1 MQRARVYSVTAQQNM
16 QNKLRFRIGSPK
28 LTTSIALFVVLS
40 IALSIA
46 AVATAIYF
54 QISSNVMEQAR
65 ASQLANMRTTIAI
78 LETQMPGSDMG
89 RDESGE
95 VKTITTF
102 RMPKL
107 RTDDMV
113 ESIGAVTRGP
123 VSLMVFNPE
132 VEGFEQFTTTVEIE
146 EGMRDK
152 EYVLDAS
159 NPAYERL
166 ILNEQFAGRVMI
178 RGTKFFAVYQPI
190 QDKKANV
197 IGAVFVGAPIAD
209 FEGQVMAT
217 LQLIVVVSLA
227 VLGVMA
233 VAAFVVSRIMMRP
246 IPRISEA
253 MTEIA
258 NGDYDY
264 EVPYTQK
271 TNELGEMARA
281 VEVFRANG
289 LRVNEMTEEEKMAS
303 KQRMV
308 ERADM
313 MQELQRAFGE
323 VVDAAVAGD
332 FTRRVEAEFPDEELN
347 RLAHGVNDLVA
358 TVDRGVTETG
368 EVLAALAN
376 TDLTMRMEGD
386 YQGAFLQL
394 KNDTNRVGDKL
405 TEVISS
411 LRATSRALKTATGE
425 ILSGANDLSERTTR
439 QAASIEETSAATE
452 QLAETVRDNTERAKR
467 AQVSAGEA
475 SQVAERGGEVMAEAN
490 KAMQRITASSNKIS
504 DIIGMIDDIAFQTNL
519 LALNAS
525 VEAAR
530 AGEAGKGFAV
540 VAVEVRRLAQSAAQA
555 SSEVKVLI
563 EQSGAEVDGGTKLV
577 SQASENLDGI
587 VESVKGVTALMDEI
601 ARESQ
606 EQATSIN
613 DISHSIREMDEMTQ
627 HNAALVEE
635 TNAAID
641 QTESQASELDRVVEQ
656 FRLDASQAPASS
668 EQAPEERPTPQA
680 PPQQDARGL
689 QQQAAK
695 AYLSH
700 GNAAVKEPDDEWQ
713 EF

>member
-1 MQRARVYSVTAQQNM
+1 M

-146 EGMRDK
+146 EGVRDK

-323 VVDAAVAGD
+323 VVDAA
-332 FTRRVEAEFPDEELN
+332 
-347 RLAHGVNDLVA
+347 
-358 TVDRGVTETG
+358 
-368 EVLAALAN
+368 
-376 TDLTMRMEGD
+376 
-386 YQGAFLQL
+386 
-394 KNDTNRVGDKL
+394 
-405 TEVISS
+405 
-411 LRATSRALKTATGE
+411 
-425 ILSGANDLSERTTR
+425 
-439 QAASIEETSAATE
+439 
-452 QLAETVRDNTERAKR
+452 
-467 AQVSAGEA
+467 
-475 SQVAERGGEVMAEAN
+475 
-490 KAMQRITASSNKIS
+490 
-504 DIIGMIDDIAFQTNL
+504 
-519 LALNAS
+519 
-525 VEAAR
+525 
-530 AGEAGKGFAV
+530 
-540 VAVEVRRLAQSAAQA
+540 
-555 SSEVKVLI
+555 
-563 EQSGAEVDGGTKLV
+563 
-577 SQASENLDGI
+577 
-587 VESVKGVTALMDEI
+587 
-601 ARESQ
+601 
-606 EQATSIN
+606 
-613 DISHSIREMDEMTQ
+613 
-627 HNAALVEE
+627 
-635 TNAAID
+635 
-641 QTESQASELDRVVEQ
+641 
-656 FRLDASQAPASS
+656 
-668 EQAPEERPTPQA
+668 
-680 PPQQDARGL
+680 
-689 QQQAAK
+689 
-695 AYLSH
+695 
-700 GNAAVKEPDDEWQ
+700 
-713 EF
+713 

>member
-1 MQRARVYSVTAQQNM
+1 M
-16 QNKLRFRIGSPK
+16 QNKFKLRIGQPK
-28 LTTSIALFVVLS
+28 LTTSIALFVVVS

-54 QISSNVMEQAR
+54 QISANVMAQAR
-65 ASQLANMRTTIAI
+65 DSQLANMRTTIAI

-89 RDESGE
+89 RDENGE

-113 ESIGAVTRGP
+113 NSIGAVTRGP
-123 VSLMVFNPE
+123 VSLLRFNPE

-146 EGMRDK
+146 EGVRDK
-152 EYVLDAS
+152 EYVLDAT
-159 NPAYERL
+159 NPAYEKL
-166 ILNEQFAGRVMI
+166 LLNEQFAGEVSI
-178 RGTKFFAVYQPI
+178 RGVKFFAVYQPI
-190 QDKKANV
+190 QNKKDEV
-197 IGAVFVGAPIAD
+197 IGAVYVGAPISA
-209 FEGQVMAT
+209 FIGQVMET
-217 LQLIVVVSLA
+217 LQLIVLVSLA

-233 VAAFVVSRIMMRP
+233 IAAFFVSRVMMRP

-289 LRVNEMTEEEKMAS
+289 LRVNEMTEEEKMAA
-303 KQRMV
+303 KQRTA

-323 VVDAAVAGD
+323 VVDAAVSGD

-347 RLAHGVNDLVA
+347 RLAHGVNELVE

-376 TDLTMRMEGD
+376 TDLTKRMEGD
-386 YQGAFLQL
+386 YQGSFLQL

-411 LRATSRALKTATGE
+411 LRETSKSLKNATGE

-475 SQVAERGGEVMAEAN
+475 SQVAERGGEVMAQAN
-490 KAMQRITASSNKIS
+490 EAMQRITAS
-504 DIIGMIDDIAFQTNL
+504 
-519 LALNAS
+519 
-525 VEAAR
+525 
-530 AGEAGKGFAV
+530 
-540 VAVEVRRLAQSAAQA
+540 
-555 SSEVKVLI
+555 
-563 EQSGAEVDGGTKLV
+563 
-577 SQASENLDGI
+577 
-587 VESVKGVTALMDEI
+587 
-601 ARESQ
+601 
-606 EQATSIN
+606 
-613 DISHSIREMDEMTQ
+613 
-627 HNAALVEE
+627 
-635 TNAAID
+635 
-641 QTESQASELDRVVEQ
+641 
-656 FRLDASQAPASS
+656 
-668 EQAPEERPTPQA
+668 
-680 PPQQDARGL
+680 
-689 QQQAAK
+689 
-695 AYLSH
+695 
-700 GNAAVKEPDDEWQ
+700 
-713 EF
+713 